1 MSFHTVSA
9 TTGSRC
15 HSNARPQADI
25 EKRVFAITVRNGKV
39 TKIREYI
46 DTQALA
52 RASQMD
58 ASGLA

>member
-1 MSFHTVSA
+1 MSTDKNVQ
-9 TTGSRC
+9 
-15 HSNARPQADI
+15 N
-25 EKRVFAITVRNGKV
+25 VN
-39 TKIREYI
+39 I

>member
-1 MSFHTVSA
+1 MNGAPMTYDLSDQLVSTNTPGA
-9 TTGSRC
+9 
-15 HSNARPQADI
+15 AVAL
-25 EKRVFAITVRNGKV
+25 
-39 TKIREYI
+39 I

>member
-1 MSFHTVSA
+1 MDCQELAHPACS
-9 TTGSRC
+9 
-15 HSNARPQADI
+15 D
-25 EKRVFAITVRNGKV
+25 EKPSVFSITVRNGKV
-39 TKIREYI
+39 SNIREYI

>member
-1 MSFHTVSA
+1 MT
-9 TTGSRC
+9 
-15 HSNARPQADI
+15 
-25 EKRVFAITVRNGKV
+25 TVRDGRL
-39 TKIREYI
+39 TSIREYI

>member
-1 MSFHTVSA
+1 M
-9 TTGSRC
+9 
-15 HSNARPQADI
+15 
-25 EKRVFAITVRNGKV
+25 TVRDGKV